1 MRQCFQERKMKMAAT
16 ETTPIPAS
24 VKKAFYEATGE
35 DFDQHSASER
45 AGIYVAAFEAGFGFC
60 NYAHNLEMD
69 PPETAEEK
77 AEIAQQEADR
87 EAYKAAL
94 CTIGR
99 SPRLPLGH
107 PFTLDG
113 LGFGK
118 A

>member
-1 MRQCFQERKMKMAAT
+1 MLQKGKCKMAMPTSDEIDAMRL
-16 ETTPIPAS
+16 A
-24 VKKAFYEATGE
+24 KAEGFA
-35 DFDQHSASER
+35 
-45 AGIYVAAFEAGFGFC
+45 AGFEAGFGFC
-60 NYAHNLEMD
+60 NYAHNLGGD

-77 AEIAQQEADR
+77 AELAQQEADR

-99 SPRLPLGH
+99 SPRLPLGY